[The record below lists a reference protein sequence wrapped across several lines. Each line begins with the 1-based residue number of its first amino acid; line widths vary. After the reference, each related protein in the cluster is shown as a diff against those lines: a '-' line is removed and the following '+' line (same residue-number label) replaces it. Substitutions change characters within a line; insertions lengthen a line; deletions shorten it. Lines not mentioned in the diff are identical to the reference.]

1 MRSPTLPSHH
11 LILDQQQATVQ
22 YQPPWLDHPS
32 SSFQYRSQ
40 PHTPYQHHH
49 HHYCM
54 HCTSQS
60 HPHTPSSI
68 RTTTATRPKHHI
80 QPQMNSPNL
89 RNNEMRWPMEPP
101 MNSSPL

>member
-1 MRSPTLPSHH
+1 MRSPPLPSHH
-11 LILDQQQATVQ
+11 LILDQQQTTVQ

-40 PHTPYQHHH
+40 PHTPYHHP
-49 HHYCM
+49 YCM

-68 RTTTATRPKHHI
+68 RTSTTATRHMHNLQQ
-80 QPQMNSPNL
+80 QPNM
-89 RNNEMRWPMEPP
+89 RNNEIRWPIETT

>member
-1 MRSPTLPSHH
+1 MRSPPLLSHH
-11 LILDQQQATVQ
+11 LVLDQQQTTVQ

-40 PHTPYQHHH
+40 SHTPYHHHH

-68 RTTTATRPKHHI
+68 RTTITARPIHNI
-80 QPQMNSPNL
+80 QQQTNSQNM
-89 RNNEMRWPMEPP
+89 RNNEIRWPIETM

>member
-1 MRSPTLPSHH
+1 MLPPHH
-11 LILDQQQATVQ
+11 FIADPAQAAVQ

-40 PHTPYQHHH
+40 PHTPYHHH
-49 HHYCM
+49 CI

-80 QPQMNSPNL
+80 QPQMASPNL
-89 RNNEMRWPMEPP
+89 KTNEIRWPMESI
-101 MNSSPL
+101 MNSSPM

>member
-1 MRSPTLPSHH
+1 MRSPPLPSHH
-11 LILDQQQATVQ
+11 LILDQQQTTVQ

-32 SSFQYRSQ
+32 TSFQYRSQ
-40 PHTPYQHHH
+40 PHTPYHHH
-49 HHYCM
+49 CI

-68 RTTTATRPKHHI
+68 RTTTAPRHMHNFQQ
-80 QPQMNSPNL
+80 QPIPSNV
-89 RNNEMRWPMEPP
+89 RNNDIRWPIETT

>member
-1 MRSPTLPSHH
+1 MLPPHH
-11 LILDQQQATVQ
+11 FVPDPLQTTVQ

-40 PHTPYQHHH
+40 PHTPYHHH
-49 HHYCM
+49 CI

-68 RTTTATRPKHHI
+68 RTTTAPRPKH
-80 QPQMNSPNL
+80 PMKPPMTSPNL
-89 RNNEMRWPMEPP
+89 RNNEIRWPIDTT
-101 MNSSPL
+101 MNSSPM

>member
-1 MRSPTLPSHH
+1 MRSPPVPSHH
-11 LILDQQQATVQ
+11 LLLDQQQATSVQ

-40 PHTPYQHHH
+40 PHTPYHHN
-49 HHYCM
+49 YCV

-68 RTTTATRPKHHI
+68 RTTTTSRHMHNI
-80 QPQMNSPNL
+80 QQQANTPNM
-89 RNNEMRWPMEPP
+89 RNIEVKWPIETS